1 MGLFAGSII
10 ASLLAALG
18 AAGAG
23 GIASINKNA
32 KNSNN
37 PNTKYKYSG
46 WANQMYGNSESTS
59 NSDLGRWFR
68 SQANPQFS
76 EYLNAMSDAELGSI
90 LDQYYDNKGGWF
102 GNNTY
107 EFNLNSANADLA
119 RLAGM
124 NMNMPTAPD
133 WDALAQQAKNDI
145 ALENSQINALY
156 DKNLASQ
163 KQLYQQEMQN
173 NNQMYNDYARQILSN
188 DYQKNAQLMGG
199 LGNSLDRARTSALEA
214 GASAGL
220 RLSNNINT
228 LLSTQNK
235 QAQQSL
241 DTANNLAQN
250 MLNQRQ
256 AAAGLRGN
264 YNNTLANDTANRA
277 NLMRGNAERTTNYQ
291 NAYIGQQQSLYNNKM
306 NSWENAN
313 SQYSSN
319 PFYGSYMAHNQNKYY
334 NNGGKQ

>member
-1 MGLFAGSII
+1 MGLFASSII
-10 ASLLAALG
+10 AALIAAA
-18 AAGAG
+18 AAGSAG
-23 GIASINKNA
+23 GIARGVQANT
-32 KNSNN
+32 NSGGQ
-37 PNTKYKYSG
+37 PHKYTG
-46 WANQMYGNSESTS
+46 WANQMWGADNTS
-59 NSDLGRWFR
+59 ASDLAQWFR
-68 SQANPQFS
+68 GQAGNNS
-76 EYLNAMSDAELGSI
+76 YLNTLSDAELGSI
-90 LDQYYDNKGGWF
+90 LDQYYYKNGGVL
-102 GNNTY
+102 GNYTY
-107 EFNLNSANADLA
+107 DFDLRSALQDLGALNEI
-119 RLAGM
+119 G
-124 NMNMPTAPD
+124 NMPTSPN

-145 ALENSQINALY
+145 ALENAQINNLY

-173 NNQMYNDYARQILSN
+173 NNRMYNDYARQILSN
-188 DYQKNAQLMGG
+188 DYQKNAQLMGS

-235 QAQQSL
+235 QTQQSME
-241 DTANNLAQN
+241 TATNLAQA

-256 AAAGLRGN
+256 AASGLRGG
-264 YNNTLANDTANRA
+264 YSNTLSNDTANRA
-277 NLMRGNAERTTNYQ
+277 NLTRGNAERTTNYQ

-319 PFYGSYMAHNQNKYY
+319 PFYGSYMANKQKQSYSGGGNQ
-334 NNGGKQ
+334 